1 MFLLKNPTDRVAL
14 AAFELNIR
22 SSHDRSLLPVNI
34 IQRYLHVPWDVI
46 QDVLHGHVGG
56 TCSTCTS

>member
-34 IQRYLHVPWDVI
+34 IQRYLPWDVI

>member
-14 AAFELNIR
+14 AAFELIIR

-34 IQRYLHVPWDVI
+34 IQRYLPWDVI

-56 TCSTCTS
+56 TGSTCTS